1 MATTEKPS
9 LSSTTE
15 TSSLPSTTSYASED
29 ADRDELASAKLW
41 AVYIDEAEKYDK
53 ALVEGWKS
61 DMEGLL
67 IFAGLF
73 SASLTAF
80 LIESYKTLTPDQGA
94 ITIALLARISNQL
107 DPASS
112 TQSAATLDSS
122 FTPSTASLACNTLW
136 FLSLGLSL
144 SCALIATL
152 VEQWARDF
160 IQRTEMRPSPIIRA
174 RIFSYLYFGI
184 QRFGMHTIVG
194 FIPLLLHVS
203 LILFFAGL
211 VAFLRPINPVLMT
224 VAAAML
230 SLISAI
236 YIYLTILPIISSDAP
251 YRTPLSYVAWG
262 LFQRLSTPLY
272 WRRKSPS
279 DEESGTT
286 DREPSQANKGIPTMV
301 AVMNRDAT
309 VHSSERDTRDGL
321 AIVWTLKSL
330 TDNNELQPFV
340 EALPDLIYGP
350 NGRRG
355 MYDHMINMLLAD
367 RDIRLVQRI
376 ENLLQTCDSG
386 LLHPDHKTWRRI
398 ISIKALWAIAYF
410 LASDSSTQEMFPV
423 FNETLLSSQPAHPHP
438 VISFS
443 ASTIALVRWI
453 GFCAV
458 SARVW
463 TVLSMLAASPAG
475 DDLGTL
481 PTAVRAIQLEADLRG
496 YVDFSSDIS
505 QIITDASLSMQQC
518 RDTLL
523 SFQDKAYD
531 SFVDYIQFSASLKE
545 MPFEF
550 RATCEKIQLSS
561 RAISSI
567 VRTKLVKTLTAAI
580 VDNDPGKLESE
591 VHQIDILVDMVL
603 RLLQTGSESMEIG
616 LGRPIVAYITYRTH
630 PSPGFSRGL
639 GWCNP
644 KQLSSMLTKYL
655 TVAGNLTFNTVYSIW
670 ALCVYYPQ
678 WAAFDEQTLM
688 NVRAFPEFSNSVE
701 VIAVLK
707 SHILSAVSELSTD
720 QAHSL
725 MDRLQIS
732 PSVDIAERLKVASFS
747 VLIDWLE
754 HITVTRSRR
763 SCQLVST
770 FYFLSNCCPQ
780 ERHPL
785 SFQQRFARW
794 FFDTCHDLA
803 VGSEPYILE
812 LVETI
817 EGWWLFQGRTAH
829 FDDIEARR
837 TLVAALFKHLEILVP
852 DGSTGL
858 GSMIDTIIGRLKS
871 PPDVD
876 HRRKSLASVDDN
888 ATAEESDSS
897 QSSCNDGY
905 NTPASQSQ
913 VDLQE

>member
-1 MATTEKPS
+1 M
-9 LSSTTE
+9 STKDTV
-15 TSSLPSTTSYASED
+15 SLPDLSYLPKQ
-29 ADRDELASAKLW
+29 ADRDELASARLW

-80 LIESYKTLTPDQGA
+80 LIESYKTLSPDQGA
-94 ITIALLARISNQL
+94 ITIALLAQISNQL
-107 DPASS
+107 DPSSS
-112 TQSAATLDSS
+112 TTPPPVDSSS

-174 RIFSYLYFGI
+174 RIFSYLYFGM

-194 FIPLLLHVS
+194 FIPLLLHIS
-203 LILFFAGL
+203 LLLFFAGL
-211 VAFLRPINPVLMT
+211 VAFLRPINRVMVI
-224 VAAAML
+224 VAALML
-230 SLISAI
+230 GLISAI
-236 YIYLTILPIISSDAP
+236 YICLTILPIISSDAP
-251 YRTPLSYVAWG
+251 YRTPLSNVAWG
-262 LFQRLSTPLY
+262 LFQRLSTPSY

-279 DEESGTT
+279 DKESGTT
-286 DREPSQANKGIPTMV
+286 DREPSQANRSIPTMV

-309 VHSSERDTRDGL
+309 VHSSERDKRDGL

-386 LLHPDHKTWRRI
+386 VLPPDHQIWRRI
-398 ISIKALWAIAYF
+398 TCLRALWTIAYF
-410 LASDSSTQEMFPV
+410 LASDASTQETFPV
-423 FNETLLSSQPAHPHP
+423 FDRQLISSQPHP
-438 VISFS
+438 VISHS
-443 ASTIALVRWI
+443 ASTIALVQWI
-453 GFCAV
+453 DFCAV
-458 SARVW
+458 SAHVQ
-463 TVLSMLAASPAG
+463 TVLSVLAASPAG

-481 PTAVRAIQLEADLRG
+481 HAAIRALQLEANVRG
-496 YVDFSSDIS
+496 YVGLSSDIS
-505 QIITDASLSMQQC
+505 QIIADGFLALEQC
-518 RDTLL
+518 RDTLV
-523 SFQDKAYD
+523 SFDDMAYN
-531 SFVDYIQFSASLKE
+531 SFVTYIQFSASLDE

-550 RATCEKIQLSS
+550 GATCEIIQPSL
-561 RAISSI
+561 APTSSI
-567 VRTKLVKTLTAAI
+567 VRTKLAKSLNVAIDSITLASLA
-580 VDNDPGKLESE
+580 PE
-591 VHQIDILVDMVL
+591 VHQIDIVVDMVFY
-603 RLLQTGSESMEIG
+603 LLQTNSETMEIG
-616 LGRPIVAYITYRTH
+616 LGRPIVVYIAHRKN

-639 GWCNP
+639 GRCNP

-655 TVAGNLTFNTVYSIW
+655 TAAGNLTFNTVYSIW
-670 ALCVYYPQ
+670 MLCVYCPQ

-688 NVRAFPEFSNSVE
+688 NVRGFPEFSISVE

-720 QAHSL
+720 QAHAL

-732 PSVDIAERLKVASFS
+732 PSIDIAERWKAAPFV

-763 SCQLVST
+763 SGLLAST
-770 FYFLSNCCPQ
+770 FHVLSNCCPQ
-780 ERHPL
+780 ERYPL

-794 FFDTCHDLA
+794 FFDTCHDPA
-803 VGSEPYILE
+803 VDSESFILG
-812 LVETI
+812 LVESI
-817 EGWWLFQGRTAH
+817 ESQWLFRGSAAH

-837 TLVAALFKHLEILVP
+837 TLVAALLKHWGILAP
-852 DGSTGL
+852 DESTGL
-858 GSMIDTIIGRLKS
+858 RSMIDAIIAQLR
-871 PPDVD
+871 PPADVD
-876 HRRKSLASVDDN
+876 PLASVEND
-888 ATAEESDSS
+888 ATTEESDSS
-897 QSSCNDGY
+897 RMSCEDGY

-913 VDLQE
+913 VDL